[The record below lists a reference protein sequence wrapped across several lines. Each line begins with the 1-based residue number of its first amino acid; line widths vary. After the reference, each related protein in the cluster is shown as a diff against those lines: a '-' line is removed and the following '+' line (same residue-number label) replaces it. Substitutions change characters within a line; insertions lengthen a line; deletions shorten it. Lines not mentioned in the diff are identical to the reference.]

1 MNPWSLKNNMH
12 CFADDFKTSLRC
24 PWVLVIPYL
33 NLCFLILFLFFIN
46 SSFAISPSIEV
57 VFPRTLTSDVV
68 SREHLILILTGENII
83 YLNNRLVPW
92 KQLRKEL
99 ARQAATV
106 TSVLIQT
113 DQKASIGRIMD
124 VWDLCR
130 RAGFDQIQLLTTQG
144 Q

>member
-1 MNPWSLKNNMH
+1 MH
-12 CFADDFKTSLRC
+12 CFADDFKTSLRY

-99 ARQAATV
+99 SRQATTV

>member
-1 MNPWSLKNNMH
+1 MNLWNLKNNMQSLS
-12 CFADDFKTSLRC
+12 DDFKISLRY
-24 PWVLVIPYL
+24 PWVLGIPFL

-46 SSFAISPSIEV
+46 SSFAVSPSIEV
-57 VFPRTLTSDVV
+57 VFPKTLTSDVV

-99 ARQAATV
+99 SRQSSTIKA
-106 TSVLIQT
+106 VLIQA

>member
-1 MNPWSLKNNMH
+1 MILWKLKNKMLASCTN
-12 CFADDFKTSLRC
+12 FKTSLRY
-24 PWVLVIPYL
+24 PVVIFIPFL
-33 NLCFLILFLFFIN
+33 NLCFLILFLFFVN
-46 SSFAISPSIEV
+46 SSFAVSPSIEIA
-57 VFPRTLTSDVV
+57 FSKTLTSDVA
-68 SREHLILILTGENII
+68 SREHVILILTGENII
-83 YLNNRLVPW
+83 YLDNQLVPW

-99 ARQAATV
+99 AHRATMV
-106 TSVLIQT
+106 NSVLIQT

>member
-1 MNPWSLKNNMH
+1 MPI
-12 CFADDFKTSLRC
+12 FPDDLKTSLRI
-24 PWVLVIPYL
+24 PWVLGIPFL

-46 SSFAISPSIEV
+46 SSFAVSPSIEV
-57 VFPRTLTSDVV
+57 VFPKTLTSDVV

-83 YLNNRLVPW
+83 YLDSRLVPW

-99 ARQAATV
+99 SRQSSTIKA
-106 TSVLIQT
+106 VLIQA
-113 DQKASIGRIMD
+113 DQKASLGRIID